1 MFQLPVLYLKL
12 SRPFFNI
19 PKLAKLKKDGLPCT
33 QADKLIV
40 ICRWNCPL
48 IDSFSHVGQIRE
60 LGSTPN
66 SFAIQTHS
74 AAQQPRRTLVWE
86 EHCNLDVST
95 PNWAICRI
103 TLGPQLTASFRR
115 ISSFSQTGTAWQIE
129 LKINITTSPLSTI
142 SIQFLIQSKESF
154 SGTDPISRI
163 PT

>member
-19 PKLAKLKKDGLPCT
+19 PKLAKLKKDGLTCT

-74 AAQQPRRTLVWE
+74 AAQQPRRTG
-86 EHCNLDVST
+86 NK
-95 PNWAICRI
+95 RI
-103 TLGPQLTASFRR
+103 EVYF
-115 ISSFSQTGTAWQIE
+115 
-129 LKINITTSPLSTI
+129 NIDQSKMKGRYIIT
-142 SIQFLIQSKESF
+142 IQSKLHTAYLLCERSTVTWMCRHQIEP
-154 SGTDPISRI
+154 SVVSR
-163 PT
+163 

>member
-19 PKLAKLKKDGLPCT
+19 PKLAKLKKDGLTCT

-74 AAQQPRRTLVWE
+74 AAQQPRRTG
-86 EHCNLDVST
+86 NK
-95 PNWAICRI
+95 RI
-103 TLGPQLTASFRR
+103 EVYF
-115 ISSFSQTGTAWQIE
+115 
-129 LKINITTSPLSTI
+129 NIDQSKMKGRCIIT
-142 SIQFLIQSKESF
+142 IQSKLHSAYLLFGRSTVTWMCRHQIEPSVV
-154 SGTDPISRI
+154 SR
-163 PT
+163 